1 MNLATS
7 FSQQFE
13 KEEEERSVV
22 ENNSKRLKEVVAE
35 NGERKEEGKA
45 RDVSRCW
52 PRDWLPQDCPGARV
66 IALNYTTD
74 PYLWRPVWM
83 NKRCR

>member
-1 MNLATS
+1 MNLATT
-7 FSQQFE
+7 FNQKCE
-13 KEEEERSVV
+13 TEEEEKSAIDS
-22 ENNSKRLKEVVAE
+22 NSKSLKEVVAE
-35 NGERKEEGKA
+35 NGEMKEEGKS

-83 NKRCR
+83 NKRYR